1 MSHITRVKTSM
12 KDGAVLQEVLQKAG
26 YRVEKGG
33 LILGDAR
40 KTRGMPVEIIAE
52 KKGVRIGF
60 SRDKSSEGAYEIVA
74 DWAMQVSARKT
85 ITAEILQDYSREK
98 VMKLAGRKGYS
109 VIQNRRNQRGQIE
122 IVLRK
127 VA

>member
-1 MSHITRVKTSM
+1 MSHITRVKTRM
-12 KDGAVLQEVLQKAG
+12 KDGEVLQEVLQKAG

-33 LILGDAR
+33 MIVADSRRA
-40 KTRGMPVEIIAE
+40 TGMPVEIVAE

-60 SRDKSSEGAYEIVA
+60 NRRKSLKGAYEIVA
-74 DWAMQVSARKT
+74 DWDVQGSAREM
-85 ITAEILQDYSREK
+85 ITEEILQNYSREK